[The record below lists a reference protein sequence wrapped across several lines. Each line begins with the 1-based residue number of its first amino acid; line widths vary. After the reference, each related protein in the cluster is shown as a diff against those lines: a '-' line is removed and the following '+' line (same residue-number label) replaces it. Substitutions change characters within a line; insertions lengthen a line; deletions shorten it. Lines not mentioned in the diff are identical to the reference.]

1 MNIVKTGFDD
11 LLIIEPEVLGDERG
25 YFMESYN
32 YRAFSE
38 RGITAQFVQDNQ
50 SRSKQGVLR
59 GLHYQ
64 NAPYAQSK
72 LIRALAG
79 SIMDFVL
86 DLRKDKSTF
95 GKFFQLELTAE
106 NKKQLFVPKGFAH
119 GFLVLSDFAEVLYKT
134 DEFYNKE
141 AEGGVNFFDPALKIN
156 IGNGGSLLLSE
167 KDQSLPFLAKAKFNF

>member
-11 LLIIEPEVLGDERG
+11 LLIIEPHLLGDERG

-32 YRAFSE
+32 YRTFFE
-38 RGITAQFVQDNQ
+38 KGITIQFVQDNQ
-50 SRSKQGVLR
+50 SKSKKGVLR

-72 LIRALAG
+72 LIRVLTG

-86 DLRKDKSTF
+86 DLRKDRPTF
-95 GKFFQLELTAE
+95 GKLFQLELRAE
-106 NKKQLFVPKGFAH
+106 SKKQLFVPKGFAH

-134 DEFYNKE
+134 DEFYNKDS
-141 AEGGVNFFDPALKIN
+141 EGGVNFFDPSLELNLGKIEE
-156 IGNGGSLLLSE
+156 LLLSE
-167 KDQSLPFLAKAKFNF
+167 KDKNLPLLINAKFNF